1 MQNFIA
7 DDDESEA
14 ESTGSDGTTEA
25 DDSDASVDSDAP
37 LSKKKK
43 KAGPGA
49 RKQHTTRN
57 AVEKSGAKNSLVGG
71 LDEAKREE
79 LAEDKGWWC
88 QFLDQ
93 GPDAA
98 NGATAAAGGSKS
110 NGGEAKKTP
119 TDDQLLQRI
128 ELGSKMILLM
138 EILKECEMLGD
149 KVLVFSQ
156 SLLSL
161 DLIEEFLRVS
171 HHSLVI
177 ILI

>member
-1 MQNFIA
+1 MVCTHLTTFFVSVSLQNFIA

-14 ESTGSDGTTEA
+14 ESTGSES
-25 DDSDASVDSDAP
+25 DDSDASAADSDVP

-43 KAGPGA
+43 PA
-49 RKQHTTRN
+49 RKQPTTRK
-57 AVEKSGAKNSLVGG
+57 AVEKAGAKDSLVSG

-79 LAEDKGWWC
+79 LAEDRGWWC
-88 QFLDQ
+88 QFLEQPAGTGD
-93 GPDAA
+93 A
-98 NGATAAAGGSKS
+98 NGAVANGSSSK
-110 NGGEAKKTP
+110 NGGGPKPP

-171 HHSLVI
+171 KF
-177 ILI
+177 